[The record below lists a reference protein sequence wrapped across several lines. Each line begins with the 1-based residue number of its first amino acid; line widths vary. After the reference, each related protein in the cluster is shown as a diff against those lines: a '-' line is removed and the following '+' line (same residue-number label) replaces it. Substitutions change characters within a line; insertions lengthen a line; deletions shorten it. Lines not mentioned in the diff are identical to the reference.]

1 MKSQI
6 IKIIAVASAAVIAG
20 VGIAYYN
27 TKSMGYSDDV
37 AFVTVGE
44 ESITIMDYEIEYRKI
59 KSEFNKVKKYVPKS
73 AIWV

>member
-1 MKSQI
+1 MKKQI
-6 IKIIAVASAAVIAG
+6 VKIIAVASAAVIVG

-27 TKSMGYSDDV
+27 TKSIGYSDDV

-44 ESITIMDYEIEYRKI
+44 DSITIMDYEIEYI
-59 KSEFNKVKKYVPKS
+59 KVERGFNKIKKYVPSS